1 MPDPVTGLIAAGSQL
16 LGGAMQSRAA
26 GKAAGAQER
35 AAEMGIEEQRRQ
47 FDEIQKLLSPYV
59 GAGQQA
65 ISGFQ
70 PFQEAGAQAF
80 EQQQA
85 LAGLRGPEAQ
95 QAAIAQIEQSPF
107 LQAQIRQGEEAML
120 QRASATGGLRGGN
133 IQAALAQFRPQMLQQ
148 AIEQQYGRLG
158 GFAGTGLGVTEQL
171 YRGGQASAANQ
182 ASAAGTM
189 GANVSNL
196 LGQQGAAQAGAS
208 EPAEP
213 AVLLLDGLLQHLRPE
228 LSQSRLDVA
237 ATQAA
242 RGRCA
247 LQHRLFALAHLGL
260 EERTL
265 LDLCNGRLLRLG
277 AAQAR

>member
-16 LGGAMQSRAA
+16 LGGVMQSRAA

-47 FDEIQKLLSPYV
+47 FDEIQKLMAPYV
-59 GAGQQA
+59 QAGTSA
-65 ISGFQ
+65 IGGFQ
-70 PFQEAGAQAF
+70 PFQQAGAQAF

-120 QRASATGGLRGGN
+120 QNASATGGLRGGN

-158 GFAGTGLGVTEQL
+158 GFAGAGLGVTEQL
-171 YRGGQASAANQ
+171 YRGGQASAAGQ
-182 ASAAGTM
+182 ASQAQTT
-189 GANVSNL
+189 GANVANL
-196 LGQQGAAQAGAS
+196 LGQQGAAQAGGA
-208 EPAEP
+208 
-213 AVLLLDGLLQHLRPE
+213 LGR
-228 LSQSRLDVA
+228 A
-237 ATQAA
+237 APFVQFAQLPGQLAGMNYA
-242 RGRCA
+242 RTG
-247 LQHRLFALAHLGL
+247 QFGFGNLFG
-260 EERTL
+260 
-265 LDLCNGRLLRLG
+265 G
-277 AAQAR
+277 AQAPMMPVEPGISGLPSYAVMPPPGG

>member
-1 MPDPVTGLIAAGSQL
+1 MPNPVVAIASSAVLGS
-16 LGGAMQSRAA
+16 ATQSRAA
-26 GKAAGAQER
+26 SKAAGAQER
-35 AAEMGIEEQRRQ
+35 AAEMGVEEQRRQ
-47 FDEIQKLLSPYV
+47 FDEIQKLLAPYV

-70 PFQEAGAQAF
+70 PFQQAGAQAF

-189 GANVSNL
+189 GANVANL
-196 LGQQGAAQAGAS
+196 LGQQGAAQAGGA
-208 EPAEP
+208 
-213 AVLLLDGLLQHLRPE
+213 L
-228 LSQSRLDVA
+228 
-237 ATQAA
+237 
-242 RGRCA
+242 GR
-247 LQHRLFALAHLGL
+247 
-260 EERTL
+260 
-265 LDLCNGRLLRLG
+265 G
-277 AAQAR
+277 AAFGQLFQVPGQLAGYQLATGRNMFGNLFGGTQNSPMVPTPFEYGGAAGGGDLIGTAPFGGPGGI

>member
-1 MPDPVTGLIAAGSQL
+1 MTYSLRTHFDSLMLPAA
-16 LGGAMQSRAA
+16 
-26 GKAAGAQER
+26 
-35 AAEMGIEEQRRQ
+35 AAEW
-47 FDEIQKLLSPYV
+47 LLMLWES
-59 GAGQQA
+59 
-65 ISGFQ
+65 I
-70 PFQEAGAQAF
+70 QAF

-133 IQAALAQFRPQMLQQ
+133 IQGALAQFRPQMLQQ

-189 GANVSNL
+189 GANVANL
-196 LGQQGAAQAGAS
+196 LGQQGAAQAGGA
-208 EPAEP
+208 
-213 AVLLLDGLLQHLRPE
+213 L
-228 LSQSRLDVA
+228 
-237 ATQAA
+237 
-242 RGRCA
+242 GR
-247 LQHRLFALAHLGL
+247 
-260 EERTL
+260 
-265 LDLCNGRLLRLG
+265 G
-277 AAQAR
+277 AAFGQFAQLPGMLGGYQLATGRNMFDLFGGSSGAGTITSGSGITAGPSGGSGLYGFGG